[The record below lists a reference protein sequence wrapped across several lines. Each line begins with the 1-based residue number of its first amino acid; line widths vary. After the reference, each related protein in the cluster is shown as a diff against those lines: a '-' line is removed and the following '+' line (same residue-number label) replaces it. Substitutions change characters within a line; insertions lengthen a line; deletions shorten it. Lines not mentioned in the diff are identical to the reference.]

1 MVAAGPDRLRDLSLL
16 VVERRVREQRRH
28 ADDGVHGRPD
38 LVAHVGEELR
48 LGLGGRLGHRFGVL
62 ELGLGPLSLDELT
75 DLPTHGFEHAEH
87 VLVGVS
93 DLRAEEFHHSQEPA
107 RAHDGEAKGAVKA
120 VLGGGDGAR
129 EVRILDDIGDPGG
142 SDSAPHATGQ
152 ADAGRKGDAPVHL
165 HELLD
170 PPGRM
175 RPDLGAAEHIRVRIN
190 GPARTH
196 HPVQAFAHLLK
207 DPGHRLLDGPRLDQD
222 PCRCVLGGQPAFAQL
237 ATTIGSVERSGG
249 DRDQRGE
256 EDDIGHHRDGQAEL
270 GAEEP
275 GSLAD
280 EPQPAQQG
288 RDEDRGGQQA
298 AGQDAPRVGAGHDRH
313 KPPVRSSA
321 GDTETEGEERD
332 RGGKRHGNVAGETI
346 ELTDVVRISQ
356 HRRQGDGG
364 RDEGEELR
372 RTVSGAS
379 FPVEQQQCRADEQ
392 EVQPGIG
399 RDPVGA
405 EPLSIHDLVEAEV
418 VADQIADQRGPA
430 DDDDEAGPQLRRP
443 AGRGGGG
450 HLPQPQR
457 AGARDEAERGQRV
470 HGHSRPE
477 AAREGNDVELPSD
490 EDETADRQYEQARHS
505 RDGPQGGHPPGVDA
519 RLREPRRGH
528 SLFSLVRR
536 PESAP
541 RRMSHACTR
550 ARTCAGRNGFVR

>member
-1 MVAAGPDRLRDLSLL
+1 M
-16 VVERRVREQRRH
+16 
-28 ADDGVHGRPD
+28 
-38 LVAHVGEELR
+38 
-48 LGLGGRLGHRFGVL
+48 
-62 ELGLGPLSLDELT
+62 
-75 DLPTHGFEHAEH
+75 
-87 VLVGVS
+87 
-93 DLRAEEFHHSQEPA
+93 
-107 RAHDGEAKGAVKA
+107 
-120 VLGGGDGAR
+120 
-129 EVRILDDIGDPGG
+129 
-142 SDSAPHATGQ
+142 
-152 ADAGRKGDAPVHL
+152 
-165 HELLD
+165 
-170 PPGRM
+170 
-175 RPDLGAAEHIRVRIN
+175 
-190 GPARTH
+190 
-196 HPVQAFAHLLK
+196 
-207 DPGHRLLDGPRLDQD
+207 
-222 PCRCVLGGQPAFAQL
+222 
-237 ATTIGSVERSGG
+237 
-249 DRDQRGE
+249 
-256 EDDIGHHRDGQAEL
+256 
-270 GAEEP
+270 
-275 GSLAD
+275 
-280 EPQPAQQG
+280 
-288 RDEDRGGQQA
+288 
-298 AGQDAPRVGAGHDRH
+298 GAGHDRH
-313 KPPVRSSA
+313 KPPVRSRA

-490 EDETADRQYEQARHS
+490 EDETADRQYEQAHHS
-505 RDGPQGGHPPGVDA
+505 RDGPRGGHPPGVDA

-528 SLFSLVRR
+528 SLFSLVR
-536 PESAP
+536 PPASAP